1 MPHCH
6 AKLGGKCRGIHERAT
21 FCGLPIRLAGFHG
34 VESLCNGIPSLTWQW
49 GNILETHLSSL
60 RRRMWKEHWVWVTGT
75 WFEPQLCPLLVCSL
89 KPSLHLWTFYF
100 FSCKMGII
108 VPTLCFEAVMKS
120 GLWSDGVSQWFSK
133 FRQVLIQKVWSEAW
147 EFTFLI
153 NSQMT
158 LMLLVWGPEFEKR
171 WYKP

>member
-1 MPHCH
+1 MTVAEFNKPFLSDGHWGCLLSS
-6 AKLGGKCRGIHERAT
+6 ALTKLYWITTELKEWHETLMMGGLEAGWDRMNCCSHMSQTSLGSDSLCASLPCKTRGKCRGIHERAT

-89 KPSLHLWTFYF
+89 KPSLHLWTFF
-100 FSCKMGII
+100 FSPVK
-108 VPTLCFEAVMKS
+108 
-120 GLWSDGVSQWFSK
+120 
-133 FRQVLIQKVWSEAW
+133 
-147 EFTFLI
+147 
-153 NSQMT
+153 
-158 LMLLVWGPEFEKR
+158 WG
-171 WYKP
+171 